1 MQLFLMGIVFTA
13 VGRVRRHDT
22 EGPTLHLKLPQ
33 APLLLRNLAQLRHG
47 NRFGLLGT
55 TSSHNGDSLNGSG
68 AGQGG
73 RYAGITA
80 AEQRC
85 LTIATELVNR
95 PGLVLLEDPFAD
107 LQWQDAERVRD
118 SGLLCL
124 CCSALYVLGR
134 CTGPHPLSST
144 MQ

>member
-1 MQLFLMGIVFTA
+1 VTLLFA
-13 VGRVRRHDT
+13 GRVRKHDT
-22 EGPTLHLKLPQ
+22 EGPVLHLTLPQ

-55 TSSHNGDSLNGSG
+55 ASSHSGDSLNGSVNG
-68 AGQGG
+68 PSS
-73 RYAGITA
+73 RSAGITA

-107 LQWQDAERVRD
+107 LQWQDAERVRAIE
-118 SGLLCL
+118 LLWWCL
-124 CCSALYVLGR
+124 S
-134 CTGPHPLSST
+134 CTFEKKAYYPAQTAQYMCFAAEFES
-144 MQ
+144 

>member
-1 MQLFLMGIVFTA
+1 MVWIGPDCVNVFVVA
-13 VGRVRRHDT
+13 GRVRKHDT
-22 EGPTLHLKLPQ
+22 EEPALQLKLPQ
-33 APLLLRNLAQLRHG
+33 APPLLRNLAQLRHG

-55 TSSHNGDSLNGSG
+55 ASSHSGDSLNGSG

-107 LQWQDAERVRD
+107 LQWQDAERVRTNE
-118 SGLLCL
+118 LMWRW
-124 CCSALYVLGR
+124 LG
-134 CTGPHPLSST
+134 CAF
-144 MQ
+144 